1 MNFEGY
7 CKFFFLEDCVS
18 DDYSAVKLW
27 LPCDPFQKMYPL
39 PCTVEEYLLWIDSN
53 LQFVEKRNKRIKD
66 YIEQQ
71 CKE

>member
-1 MNFEGY
+1 
-7 CKFFFLEDCVS
+7 
-18 DDYSAVKLW
+18 
-27 LPCDPFQKMYPL
+27 MYPL